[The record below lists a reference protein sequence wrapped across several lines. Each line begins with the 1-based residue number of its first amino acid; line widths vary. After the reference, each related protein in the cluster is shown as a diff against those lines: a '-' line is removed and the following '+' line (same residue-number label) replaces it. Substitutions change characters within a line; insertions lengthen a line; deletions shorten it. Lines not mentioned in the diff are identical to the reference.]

1 MVAIKFFNKWLRE
14 KKHWKAQSFPY
25 IKKTKGFSEKKKK
38 FKIEDFDVELQKD
51 QWKIFKRWQ
60 KQYME
65 SEKEKYKS

>member
-1 MVAIKFFNKWLRE
+1 MAQGKETLESTEFSLHQEDEGIFRE
-14 KKHWKAQSFPY
+14 
-25 IKKTKGFSEKKKK
+25 KKK